1 MARLKA
7 IKEMIKNSRDE
18 QTLDMFP
25 DDLTKA
31 KGSELK
37 KTMLGQKRE
46 LKKANKQQ
54 WSLVLVVK

>member
-31 KGSELK
+31 KGAELK
-37 KTMLGQKRE
+37 KTMLGQ
-46 LKKANKQQ
+46 NK
-54 WSLVLVVK
+54 SKIRC